1 MAQGWSAVTCQDIA
15 EGCFVAQYAGELV
28 SNTEADNRL
37 QAYDSDVQA
46 IGHALLVKSLLPIH
60 AATPRSSTAPSVV
73 HLAVCSLT
81 TSNML
86 FKPLPF
92 LHLASV

>member
-1 MAQGWSAVTCQDIA
+1 MAQGWSAVTCQNIA

-28 SNTEADNRL
+28 SNKEADRRL

-46 IGHALLVKSLLPIH
+46 IGHALLVNSLLSMY
-60 AATPRSSTAPSVV
+60 AATPRSSTAPSVF

-86 FKPLPF
+86 SSPLPF
-92 LHLASV
+92 LH